1 MAKQKTETVAE
12 EESQA
17 PQASQKDFSNFRF
30 AQKQC
35 RKAYKK
41 ADSDYVNSK
50 ILDGLQNN
58 NTKPFW
64 TYVKSKKRDNLGVA
78 PILENG
84 SLVVESKGKA
94 EVILKQ
100 FVSVFT
106 PITEDNTSAIEDRCN
121 NSLETITVTVEGVQK
136 LLENVNINKAVGP
149 DKIPNQ
155 ILKECATELA
165 PAVMCLFQRS
175 LDSGTLPDDWT
186 NANVSP
192 IFKKGDRHRAENYR
206 PVSLTSVL
214 SKLLE
219 HIVCRSIMCHLER
232 NNILTSKNHGFRAG
246 FSCETQL
253 VATLDDFTRS
263 YEDGEQTDVA
273 ILDFS
278 KAFDT
283 VPHKRLLQK
292 VEAYG
297 VRGPLHKWTESFLC
311 TRHMKVVIDGESSE
325 EADVTSG
332 VPQGTVLGPI
342 LFLIHINDLPKA
354 VSSSVRLFA
363 DDCLLYRRIRTRDD
377 HTRLQKDLESLEK
390 WAKENGMSFN
400 AKKMLHSIDKK
411 YILTLLPVE

>member
-1 MAKQKTETVAE
+1 
-12 EESQA
+12 
-17 PQASQKDFSNFRF
+17 
-30 AQKQC
+30 
-35 RKAYKK
+35 
-41 ADSDYVNSK
+41 
-50 ILDGLQNN
+50 
-58 NTKPFW
+58 
-64 TYVKSKKRDNLGVA
+64 
-78 PILENG
+78 
-84 SLVVESKGKA
+84 
-94 EVILKQ
+94 
-100 FVSVFT
+100 
-106 PITEDNTSAIEDRCN
+106 
-121 NSLETITVTVEGVQK
+121 
-136 LLENVNINKAVGP
+136 
-149 DKIPNQ
+149 
-155 ILKECATELA
+155 
-165 PAVMCLFQRS
+165 
-175 LDSGTLPDDWT
+175 
-186 NANVSP
+186 
-192 IFKKGDRHRAENYR
+192 
-206 PVSLTSVL
+206 
-214 SKLLE
+214 
-219 HIVCRSIMCHLER
+219 MCHLER

-411 YILTLLPVE
+411 YILTLLPVEQYYP

>member
-1 MAKQKTETVAE
+1 
-12 EESQA
+12 
-17 PQASQKDFSNFRF
+17 
-30 AQKQC
+30 
-35 RKAYKK
+35 
-41 ADSDYVNSK
+41 
-50 ILDGLQNN
+50 
-58 NTKPFW
+58 
-64 TYVKSKKRDNLGVA
+64 
-78 PILENG
+78 
-84 SLVVESKGKA
+84 
-94 EVILKQ
+94 
-100 FVSVFT
+100 
-106 PITEDNTSAIEDRCN
+106 
-121 NSLETITVTVEGVQK
+121 
-136 LLENVNINKAVGP
+136 
-149 DKIPNQ
+149 
-155 ILKECATELA
+155 
-165 PAVMCLFQRS
+165 
-175 LDSGTLPDDWT
+175 
-186 NANVSP
+186 
-192 IFKKGDRHRAENYR
+192 
-206 PVSLTSVL
+206 
-214 SKLLE
+214 
-219 HIVCRSIMCHLER
+219 MCHLER

-400 AKKMLHSIDKK
+400 AKKNVKF
-411 YILTLLPVE
+411 YP